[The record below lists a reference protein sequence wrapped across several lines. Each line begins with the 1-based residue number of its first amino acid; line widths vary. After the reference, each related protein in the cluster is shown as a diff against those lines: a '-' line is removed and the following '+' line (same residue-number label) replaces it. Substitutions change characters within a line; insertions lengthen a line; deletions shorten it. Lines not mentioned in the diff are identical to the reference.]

1 LGRDDFV
8 LFSESNSRFLV
19 EVSEKARD
27 EFECLMKGKTCAQVG
42 RVTKS
47 PRLCVRGLAGG
58 VVMDA
63 SLGDLLKSWKRT
75 LSSGV

>member
-19 EVSEKARD
+19 EVSAKARD
-27 EFECLMKGKTCAQVG
+27 EFEGLMKGVVCAEVG
-42 RVTKS
+42 KVTKS
-47 PRLCVRGLAGG
+47 PRLCVKGLAGG
-58 VVMDA
+58 VVVDA
-63 SLGDLLKSWKRT
+63 SLGDLLKCWKRT